1 MATKKTTAAKAADI
15 LEGIDL
21 AAFAKQKAEVE
32 QKATQ
37 ALSERVEKIR
47 TILAEMKTIVSVSG
61 VSVSVQDLIYDF
73 ENSREELDP
82 NTDWSS
88 SSAYC

>member
-1 MATKKTTAAKAADI
+1 MATKKTAAVKAEDI

-21 AAFAKQKAEVE
+21 VAFAKQKAEVE
-32 QKATQ
+32 QKASL
-37 ALSERVEKIR
+37 ALAERVEKIR

-61 VSVSVQDLIYDF
+61 VSVYIGDLITDF
-73 ENSREELDP
+73 EDSREELDP

-88 SSAYC
+88 SSYC